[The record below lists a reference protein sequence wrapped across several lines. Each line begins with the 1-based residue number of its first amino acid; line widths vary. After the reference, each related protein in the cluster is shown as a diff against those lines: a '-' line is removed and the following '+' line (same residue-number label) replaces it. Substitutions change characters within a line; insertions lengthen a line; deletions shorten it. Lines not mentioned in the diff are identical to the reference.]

1 VYITCRKCLISLTPG
16 VDKGEEQ
23 IKAEHRPGANVIKNI
38 FSSLMDRWTDGQMDR
53 WTDGQMDRW
62 TDRQMDR

>member
-1 VYITCRKCLISLTPG
+1 LTPG

-38 FSSLMDRWTDGQMDR
+38 FSSLMKGPNYCCLSVGLWQDFSDCLRL
-53 WTDGQMDRW
+53 
-62 TDRQMDR
+62 